1 MEETLDDTVIS
12 INCNIKEYKKKV
24 AYKTCYS
31 KIRERMSDWN
41 LVFVNAITAGLEMV
55 SSVVFTIIP
64 PMLLK
69 LGYSDTQMSMIFGVG
84 NLYFVIENMFILVNI
99 IL

>member
-1 MEETLDDTVIS
+1 MEETLDDAVVS
-12 INCNIKEYKKKV
+12 INGNIQEYKKKV
-24 AYKTCYS
+24 VYKTCCT
-31 KIRERMSDWN
+31 KIRERMCDWN

-84 NLYFVIENMFILVNI
+84 NSYFVIENMVILV
-99 IL
+99 LK

>member
-1 MEETLDDTVIS
+1 MEETLDDAVVS
-12 INCNIKEYKKKV
+12 INSNIQDYKKKAV
-24 AYKTCYS
+24 YKTCYS

-84 NLYFVIENMFILVNI
+84 NFYFVIENMFILV

>member
-1 MEETLDDTVIS
+1 MEETLDDAVVS
-12 INCNIKEYKKKV
+12 INSNIQEYKKKV
-24 AYKTCYS
+24 VYKTCYC
-31 KIRERMSDWN
+31 KIRERISDWN

-84 NLYFVIENMFILVNI
+84 NFYFVIENMVILV

>member
-1 MEETLDDTVIS
+1 MEETLDDAVVS
-12 INCNIKEYKKKV
+12 INSNIQEYKKKV
-24 AYKTCYS
+24 VYKTCYR
-31 KIRERMSDWN
+31 KIRERISDWN

-69 LGYSDTQMSMIFGVG
+69 LGYNDTQMSMIFGVG
-84 NLYFVIENMFILVNI
+84 NFYLR
-99 IL
+99 